1 MKIKVCGMK
10 FPENM
15 QEVASLRPDYLGFI
29 FWEPSPR
36 YFSGSL
42 PELPDHIRK
51 VGVFVDAPI
60 PYILEKTRDHSLDM
74 IQLHGDES
82 PDFCISLKEE
92 LSTVIEHEKGRKG
105 PTGVVKAFAVDKS
118 FSFDSLRSYEPGVD
132 YFLFD
137 SKGPLPGGNG
147 FAFDWSLLEGYTLNT
162 PFFLSGGIG
171 MAETENLRHFL
182 KTPLA
187 EKCHAIDVNSGF
199 EVRPGLKDPS
209 RLQTFIKKIM

>member
-10 FPENM
+10 FPENI

-36 YFSGSL
+36 SFSGSL
-42 PELPDHIRK
+42 PELPDEIGK
-51 VGVFVDAPI
+51 VGVFVDAAI
-60 PYILEKTRDHSLDM
+60 SDILEKTRVHALDL

-82 PDFCISLKEE
+82 PEFCIALRKELETLKESE
-92 LSTVIEHEKGRKG
+92 QGLKG
-105 PTGVVKAFAVDKS
+105 PTAVVKAFAVDQN
-118 FSFDSLRSYEPGVD
+118 FSFDTLRNYEAGVD

-147 FAFDWSLLEGYTLNT
+147 FAFDWSLLKGYTLNT

-171 MAETENLRHFL
+171 IEETENLRHFL
-182 KTPLA
+182 RTPLA

-199 EVRPGLKDPS
+199 EVQPGLKDPN
-209 RLQTFIKKIM
+209 RLHSFLKKIM